1 MGLLKKFLAIV
12 IAYGICPIAFS
23 VLSGG
28 PEMAYADPL
37 SKREYRIKAAFL
49 YNFTKFV
56 EWPADRFPDESTA
69 ILLCVIGKD
78 PFGATLEDTV
88 TGKTVRGRHID
99 IRRIDDVE
107 DVAACHLLFV
117 GLFERERMREIVA
130 SSYEANILTVGDTRD
145 FVEFGGV
152 INLIKK
158 ANKIRF
164 EVNLVAAKQAQL
176 KLDLKLVTLAS
187 SVKKIDPPIFR
198 LTIGRI

>member
-1 MGLLKKFLAIV
+1 MGLLKKILAIV

-23 VLSGG
+23 VFFGA

-78 PFGATLEDTV
+78 PFGAILDDTV

-164 EVNLVAAKQAQL
+164 EVNLVAAKQARL
-176 KLDLKLVTLAS
+176 KLDLKLVTLAT
-187 SVKKIDPPIFR
+187 SVKRK
-198 LTIGRI
+198 